1 MSNVKGAIFML
12 HVAICDD
19 ECVFVDHLT
28 RLLNQ
33 YAAEIGENIKV
44 TAYFDGLELIE
55 KYDPSTDLIFLDIQ
69 MKLVNGLRAA
79 ECIRQKDEKV
89 GIIFLTTLSQYGLE
103 GYKYQA
109 TNYIMKPIQYVRL
122 KAEMNQWLKRRR
134 KEDNPSI
141 IIANSTGQYK
151 VFLNSLSYVEIFGR
165 KLLFHTEQGN
175 VLCHKSMKE
184 MENELRDR
192 GFARCHASC
201 LVNLRYVK
209 NANGK
214 DLQVQ
219 LITGETIPIS
229 QPKRKEFM
237 EKLADYWG
245 DML

>member
-1 MSNVKGAIFML
+1 
-12 HVAICDD
+12 
-19 ECVFVDHLT
+19 
-28 RLLNQ
+28 
-33 YAAEIGENIKV
+33 
-44 TAYFDGLELIE
+44 
-55 KYDPSTDLIFLDIQ
+55 
-69 MKLVNGLRAA
+69 
-79 ECIRQKDEKV
+79 IRQKDEKV